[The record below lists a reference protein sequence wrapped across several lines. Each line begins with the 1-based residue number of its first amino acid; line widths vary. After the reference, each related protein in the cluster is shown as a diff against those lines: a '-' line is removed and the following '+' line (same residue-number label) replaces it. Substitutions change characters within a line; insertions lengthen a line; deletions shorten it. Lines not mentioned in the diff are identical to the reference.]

1 MTTILELL
9 RGCVGLFV
17 DDEFLAVAIL
27 AVVAATAFLMLVVGV
42 QPLRAGAVMIIGT
55 VSVLVIGVWRTASRL
70 RSR

>member
-27 AVVAATAFLMLVVGV
+27 AVVAATAFLMLVVV
-42 QPLRAGAVMIIGT
+42 QPLRAGAVLIIGT
-55 VSVLVIGVWRTASRL
+55 VSVLVIGEWRTASRL